1 MDESKFSR
9 ENLVFLAK
17 LAEQTERYESMVSR
31 MKRVVEMGEPLNE
44 EERNL
49 LSVAYKNVVGSRRSA
64 WRVASS
70 IEAKEKDDEQK
81 SDLAKHEKEKVEEE
95 LDGLCKEVIE
105 LLDNQLIVDD
115 DKIDKSVTREVEA
128 QVFYLKMEGDYYR
141 YLVEVKKEGKDREE
155 TKSKSDNAYKKA
167 KKLSDDNLS
176 TTHPIR
182 LGLALNYS
190 VFFYEILGDPKEAC
204 KLAKG
209 AFDSAIQE
217 LDTLSEESYKD
228 STLIMQLLRDNLTLW
243 NNEDNPDDGQEQTD
257 N

>member
-9 ENLVFLAK
+9 EDLVFLAK
-17 LAEQTERYESMVSR
+17 LAEQTERYESMVAR

-70 IEAKEKDDEQK
+70 IDQKEEDEKKKELAKFDKEKI
-81 SDLAKHEKEKVEEE
+81 EEE
-95 LDGLCKEVIE
+95 LENLCKEVIQ
-105 LLDNQLIVDD
+105 LLETKLIVVVDH
-115 DKIDKSVTREVEA
+115 DKSVPKEVEA
-128 QVFYLKMEGDYYR
+128 QVFYLKMKGDYYR
-141 YLVEVKKEGKDREE
+141 YLVEVKMNEKDREGS
-155 TKSKSDNAYKKA
+155 KSKSQEAYEAA
-167 KKLSDDNLS
+167 KNLSDDKLS
-176 TTHPIR
+176 VTHPIR

-190 VFFYEILGDPKEAC
+190 VFHYEILSNRDGAC
-204 KLAKG
+204 QLAKG
-209 AFDSAIQE
+209 AFDSAIE
-217 LDTLSEESYKD
+217 KLDTLSEESYKD

-243 NNEDNPDDGQEQTD
+243 SSVDNPDDVQDQGE